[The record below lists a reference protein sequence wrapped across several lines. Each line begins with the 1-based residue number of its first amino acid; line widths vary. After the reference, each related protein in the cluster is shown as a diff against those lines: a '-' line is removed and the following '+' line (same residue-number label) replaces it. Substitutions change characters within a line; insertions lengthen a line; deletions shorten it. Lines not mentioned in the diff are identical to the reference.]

1 MIFRWWSQ
9 FSAGSGLLHFLLF
22 RNLFLE
28 GFRVRLLTFGRVAL
42 RFFPFSRVT
51 IGRPLTI
58 DFTLVPAGH
67 GCSHFT
73 YAFFFLHCSPTYTRT
88 VVDGGYG
95 GSEV

>member
-1 MIFRWWSQ
+1 
-9 FSAGSGLLHFLLF
+9 
-22 RNLFLE
+22 
-28 GFRVRLLTFGRVAL
+28 
-42 RFFPFSRVT
+42 VT